1 MNRTFDTSLSPTSS
15 APATAPKRRV
25 GIFSR
30 ALESLV
36 MWQERAEQRQALRE
50 LDSRMLKDI
59 GVSAI
64 DAAKEAY
71 KPFWRP

>member
-1 MNRTFDTSLSPTSS
+1 
-15 APATAPKRRV
+15 
-25 GIFSR
+25 
-30 ALESLV
+30 